1 VGISAK
7 VKKKELM
14 EFLIPQEAMV
24 TTEMCMCLFYFF
36 PSNHCTFLFFF
47 SAGGDISE
55 SKKEKRVNGVLG
67 TTRGLGNHG
76 DVKLKKCVLVEPY
89 TTSVPIDQ
97 YAQFLI
103 IASHGVWEVF
113 TPQEASSLLL
123 KVCCFKL
130 KCNIDLKKN

>member
-1 VGISAK
+1 
-7 VKKKELM
+7 
-14 EFLIPQEAMV
+14 
-24 TTEMCMCLFYFF
+24 MC
-36 PSNHCTFLFFF
+36 FFF
-47 SAGGDISE
+47 SQITLLSLFSTGGDISE
-55 SKKEKRVNGVLG
+55 SKKKRVNGVLG

-130 KCNIDLKKN
+130 KCNIDLKKKI